1 MRTAALREISRRTLG
16 VRLSVGSHFTSS
28 WSNGTAIKVT
38 EPDVEKKVQGTLAF
52 TVENKTEVVPATP
65 VQMLPNEKDRK
76 GLRYLVPIIASWFKV
91 KGQEVKLALTPNE
104 LADSFKES
112 VFDYRGIPMFADT
125 VVGIFNPKTGYL
137 VSGGRTLSGWSW
149 VQHVKDVLLGCSFS
163 EYYTLQTSF
172 VYDVLMPKDDGR
184 GAKTNFIELK
194 DSDRFPADLRKTIKE
209 LSDFVGGCY
218 FLSDA
223 FTVKQSPRVAFTNK
237 KTRIAGREEGFARAR
252 AGVQRVRAVLGESL
266 AHYRLIEDG
275 RSYTSMMS
283 NAEREIIFLVST
295 SLGLMGMGKNVQI
308 MLSSVGPMEF
318 VFSSIR
324 KWQTSQR
331 KLGSKDPKF
340 VFVLPSKAATSVQ
353 TVYADYVVTSP
364 VPDYVLLWNH
374 SSDVAADQDVET
386 ALSKAEDIFQGFTG
400 VDDYV
405 LKTGLYGK
413 LLTDESHHI
422 YRFGTAW
429 EFQGLVST
437 IPNLSFM
444 KANVKDDYRLVPAIL
459 VEGTGAERAELWY
472 ETVKAHCT
480 LMLSAPYRC
489 PIYVSEACNLVAA
502 QRERVKM
509 TFNVTGDVEF
519 TTLTT
524 EDQLSELS
532 GFDFSGPVK
541 KPRVSLATIMKAAGR
556 TEEGVTSI
564 PVPHASSLVD
574 IDGDVQVKNE
584 VALPGSNS
592 SNVSPPKAEEEE
604 QESGE
609 VSANLA
615 EAQAG
620 EY

>member
-1 MRTAALREISRRTLG
+1 
-16 VRLSVGSHFTSS
+16 
-28 WSNGTAIKVT
+28 
-38 EPDVEKKVQGTLAF
+38 
-52 TVENKTEVVPATP
+52 
-65 VQMLPNEKDRK
+65 
-76 GLRYLVPIIASWFKV
+76 
-91 KGQEVKLALTPNE
+91 
-104 LADSFKES
+104 
-112 VFDYRGIPMFADT
+112 
-125 VVGIFNPKTGYL
+125 
-137 VSGGRTLSGWSW
+137 
-149 VQHVKDVLLGCSFS
+149 
-163 EYYTLQTSF
+163 
-172 VYDVLMPKDDGR
+172 
-184 GAKTNFIELK
+184 
-194 DSDRFPADLRKTIKE
+194 
-209 LSDFVGGCY
+209 
-218 FLSDA
+218 
-223 FTVKQSPRVAFTNK
+223 
-237 KTRIAGREEGFARAR
+237 
-252 AGVQRVRAVLGESL
+252 VLGESL

-324 KWQTSQR
+324 KWQTTQK
-331 KLGSKDPKF
+331 KLGPKDPKF

-353 TVYADYVVTSP
+353 TVYAEHVVTAP

-386 ALSKAEDIFQGFTG
+386 ALAKAEDIFQGFTG

-413 LLTDESHHI
+413 LLTDEDHHV

-437 IPNLSFM
+437 IPNLHFM
-444 KANVKDDYRLVPAIL
+444 KANAKDDYRLVPAIA

-489 PIYVSEACNLVAA
+489 PIYVSEACNLIAA

-509 TFNVTGDVEF
+509 SFNVTGDVEF

-532 GFDFSGPVK
+532 GFDFSGPPK
-541 KPRVSLATIMKAAGR
+541 KQRVSLATIMKASGK
-556 TEEGVTSI
+556 TEAGVTSI
-564 PVPHASSLVD
+564 PVPNASIL
-574 IDGDVQVKNE
+574 IDMGDEVPVKNE
-584 VALPGSNS
+584 IAALGSNS
-592 SNVSPPKAEEEE
+592 SNRTPPGKMDEEEE
-604 QESGE
+604 DGGDL
-609 VSANLA
+609 SANLA

-620 EY
+620 SF